1 VILYFIWLPTPE
13 LAIQRIAKRVREGG
27 HNIPETVVRRRYA
40 RGLANLLDLYI
51 SIVDTTC
58 IFNGVSFPPIPIAE
72 IDGEKEWVLDYH
84 RSERIQLHRKDDCI
98 VRTNPMIKSSAPDSL
113 IAKANLAF
121 EAACRIVIERA
132 RQSGTEIVIWRDGQI
147 VELSPEE
154 ATTELESNLA
164 ERESMLPNNTK
175 ELALLPTYQAIN
187 VRDWL
192 RVIEYNLGYR

>member
-1 VILYFIWLPTPE
+1 MSGGTVERRQAISVLDQVLIPANQVHILNEDF
-13 LAIQRIAKRVREGG
+13 
-27 HNIPETVVRRRYA
+27 VRRRYA

-72 IDGEKEWVLDYH
+72 IDGEKEWVLNYH

-98 VRTNPMIKSSAPDSL
+98 VRTNPMIKSNAPDSL

-154 ATTELESNLA
+154 ATAELESNLA

-175 ELALLPTYQAIN
+175 
-187 VRDWL
+187 
-192 RVIEYNLGYR
+192 